1 MESIKCQEKGR
12 SIMSDYTVYID
23 EAGDLGIG
31 RGTRWFVLSAVIV
44 AKEDE
49 SAIREKMRQIKNRL
63 NVREIHL
70 RKISEFPKRA
80 FIVRELN
87 SQNYTYINILVDTT
101 KFDKAKIPDP
111 LKAYNYV
118 CKYLLERVSLFLEER
133 GKVADIMLS
142 ARGTS
147 RDGDLIKYIKEKLLP
162 YEKNSIN
169 SAVFNKI
176 TARGAGEWELLYKTF
191 EAALHQN
198 VTEEQ
203 IDRLSDIMDYLQY
216 DEMKDFWNGN
226 KTTDFRR
233 EFTWFVDTYCHGEIE
248 FKRED

>member
-87 SQNYTYINILVDTT
+87 SQNYTYINILVDT
-101 KFDKAKIPDP
+101 
-111 LKAYNYV
+111 
-118 CKYLLERVSLFLEER
+118 C
-133 GKVADIMLS
+133 
-142 ARGTS
+142 
-147 RDGDLIKYIKEKLLP
+147 
-162 YEKNSIN
+162 
-169 SAVFNKI
+169 
-176 TARGAGEWELLYKTF
+176 LLYTSD
-191 EAALHQN
+191 AA
-198 VTEEQ
+198 
-203 IDRLSDIMDYLQY
+203 
-216 DEMKDFWNGN
+216 DE
-226 KTTDFRR
+226 
-233 EFTWFVDTYCHGEIE
+233 
-248 FKRED
+248 